1 MTTMAMH
8 VLLALTLG
16 LSLQQPGAPVP
27 AQAPVQVHSMRPA
40 PAVHLANGI
49 KIGEVTDRSAIVWVR
64 LTAAPE
70 RNVEGLPWPDGADA
84 LPEGRALGDMVDSA
98 PGAAGK
104 VRLTWWPEGDGEA
117 RRSTAWAAVDPDRD
131 HTHQFLVTEGLA
143 PGQRYRLLVEGQG
156 AGGGACRL
164 EGSLRTAPEPGAA
177 SPGRFTVVTGQSYL
191 RRDDPERGHR
201 IYARMLALDPDF
213 FVHTGDVVYHDKPGP
228 FAKSTALARYKWN
241 RIYAMPLQRAF
252 HARVPSW
259 FMTDDHD
266 VLKND
271 CWPGQRYGDLSWDEG
286 LAIYREQ
293 TPTGPRP
300 YRRVR
305 WGKDL
310 EVWFVEGREFRS
322 PNRMDDGPE
331 KSIWGAEQKAW
342 FKETFAASDATF
354 RVLVSST
361 PIVGPDRSSKK
372 DNHAN
377 AAFRH
382 EGDELRAFLAS
393 QPNAYVIC
401 GDRHWQYVSE
411 DPASGVREYSCGPTT
426 DKHAGGFSQKNR
438 SDAHRYLKVC
448 GGFLEVSLEYEDGAP
463 SLAFRHRAVDGSL
476 NPEDRRSVTG
486 GR

>member
-1 MTTMAMH
+1 MAMH
-8 VLLALTLG
+8 ALFA
-16 LSLQQPGAPVP
+16 LSLVLAPQQPAERPFAPAP
-27 AQAPVQVHSMRPA
+27 AQ
-40 PAVHLANGI
+40 AVHLADGI

-64 LTAAPE
+64 LTATAE
-70 RNVEGLPWPDGADA
+70 RNAAGRAWPEGADA
-84 LPEGRALGDMVDSA
+84 LPADADLGEMVDA
-98 PGAAGK
+98 VRGAAGE
-104 VRLTWWPEGDGEA
+104 VRLTWWMDQQGAPRE
-117 RRSTAWAAVDPDRD
+117 SSPWVKVDPARD
-131 HTHQFLVTEGLA
+131 FTHQFQLDGTLA
-143 PGQRYRLLVEGQG
+143 PGQRYGVLVEGRAGEEAAPQCRMEG
-156 AGGGACRL
+156 A
-164 EGSLRTAPEPGAA
+164 LRTAPAAGAA
-177 SPGRFTVVTGQSYL
+177 APGRFTVVTGQSYL
-191 RRDDPERGHR
+191 RRDDPARGHR
-201 IYARMLALDPDF
+201 IYGHMLTLDPDF

-228 FAKSTALARYKWN
+228 FAKSPELARYKWN
-241 RIYAMPLQRAF
+241 RIYAMPLQRDF
-252 HARVPSW
+252 HAQVPSW

-293 TPTGPRP
+293 TPAGPKP

-322 PNRMDDGPE
+322 PNRMEDGPE

-393 QPNAYVIC
+393 QPDAYVVC

-411 DPASGVREYSCGPTT
+411 DAATGLREYSCGPTT

-448 GGFLEVSLEYEDGAP
+448 GGFLEVSLEYEGGEP
-463 SLAFRHRAVDGSL
+463 TLAFRHHAVDGSL
-476 NPEDRRSVTG
+476 NHEDRRTVTE

>member
-1 MTTMAMH
+1 
-8 VLLALTLG
+8 
-16 LSLQQPGAPVP
+16 
-27 AQAPVQVHSMRPA
+27 MRPA
-40 PAVHLANGI
+40 PAVHLADGI

-191 RRDDPERGHR
+191 RRDDPARGPPHLR
-201 IYARMLALDPDF
+201 ARMLALDPDF

-228 FAKSTALARYKWN
+228 FAKSPALARYKWN
-241 RIYAMPLQRAF
+241 RIYAMPLQRAVPRPRALVV
-252 HARVPSW
+252 HDRRPRRAEERLLARSALRRPLLGRGPRHLPRADPHRPEALSPRAVGEGPGGVVRGGPRVPQPQPHGRRPREVHLGSRSRR
-259 FMTDDHD
+259 
-266 VLKND
+266 
-271 CWPGQRYGDLSWDEG
+271 PGSRRPSPPP
-286 LAIYREQ
+286 
-293 TPTGPRP
+293 TPPSASSSPPRP
-300 YRRVR
+300 
-305 WGKDL
+305 
-310 EVWFVEGREFRS
+310 
-322 PNRMDDGPE
+322 
-331 KSIWGAEQKAW
+331 
-342 FKETFAASDATF
+342 
-354 RVLVSST
+354 SS
-361 PIVGPDRSSKK
+361 VPDRSSKK

-393 QPNAYVIC
+393 QPERLRGLRRPPLAVRLR
-401 GDRHWQYVSE
+401 GPRPRASAST
-411 DPASGVREYSCGPTT
+411 PAARPRTSTPAASARRAAPTPT
-426 DKHAGGFSQKNR
+426 ATSR
-438 SDAHRYLKVC
+438 SAAASSR
-448 GGFLEVSLEYEDGAP
+448 SASSTRTGAP
-463 SLAFRHRAVDGSL
+463 TLAFRHRAADGTSL
-476 NPEDRRSVTG
+476 NHEDRPSVTAA

>member
-1 MTTMAMH
+1 MAMH
-8 VLLALTLG
+8 ALFA
-16 LSLQQPGAPVP
+16 LSLVLAPQQPAERPFAPAP
-27 AQAPVQVHSMRPA
+27 AQ
-40 PAVHLANGI
+40 AVHLADGI

-64 LTAAPE
+64 LTATAE
-70 RNVEGLPWPDGADA
+70 RNAAGRAWPEGADA
-84 LPEGRALGDMVDSA
+84 LPADADLGEMVDA
-98 PGAAGK
+98 VRGAAGE
-104 VRLTWWPEGDGEA
+104 VRLTWWMDQQGAPRE
-117 RRSTAWAAVDPDRD
+117 SSPWVKVDPARD
-131 HTHQFLVTEGLA
+131 FTHQFQLDGTLA
-143 PGQRYRLLVEGQG
+143 PGQRYGLLVEGRAGEEAAPQCRMEG
-156 AGGGACRL
+156 A
-164 EGSLRTAPEPGAA
+164 LRTAPAAGAA
-177 SPGRFTVVTGQSYL
+177 APGRFTVVTGQSYL
-191 RRDDPERGHR
+191 RRDDPARGHR
-201 IYARMLALDPDF
+201 IYGHMLALDPDF

-228 FAKSTALARYKWN
+228 FAKSPELARYKWN
-241 RIYAMPLQRAF
+241 RIYAMPLQREF

-411 DPASGVREYSCGPTT
+411 DPVSGVREYSCGPTT

-476 NPEDRRSVTG
+476 NHEDRRSVTG

>member
-1 MTTMAMH
+1 MAMH
-8 VLLALTLG
+8 ALLALSLA
-16 LSLQQPGAPVP
+16 LALQQPPD
-27 AQAPVQVHSMRPA
+27 RPA
-40 PAVHLANGI
+40 APAPPVAVHLADGI
-49 KIGEVTDRSAIVWVR
+49 KIGEVTDRSAIVWAR
-64 LTAAPE
+64 LTAEPE
-70 RNVEGLPWPDGADA
+70 RNASGRAWPEGADA
-84 LPEGRALGDMVDSA
+84 LPEGATLAEMVDA
-98 PGAAGK
+98 VPGEAGE
-104 VRLTWWPEGDGEA
+104 VRLTWWVDEQEA
-117 RRSTAWAAVDPDRD
+117 PRQSTPWVKVDPDRD
-131 HTHQFLVTEGLA
+131 FTHQFQLDRGLA
-143 PGQRYRLLVEGQG
+143 PGQRYRLLVEGR
-156 AGGGACRL
+156 AREGGPSGCRL
-164 EGSLRTAPEPGAA
+164 EGTLRTAPAPGTAA
-177 SPGRFTVVTGQSYL
+177 PGRFTVVTGQSFL
-191 RRDDPERGHR
+191 RRDDPARGHR
-201 IYARMLALDPDF
+201 IYGHMLALDPDF

-228 FAKSTALARYKWN
+228 FAKSPALARYKWN
-241 RIYAMPLQRAF
+241 RIYAMPLQRQF

-342 FKETFAASDATF
+342 FKETFTASDATF

-411 DPASGVREYSCGPTT
+411 DPATGLREYSCGPTT

-476 NPEDRRSVTG
+476 NHEDRRSMTG

>member
-1 MTTMAMH
+1 MAMH
-8 VLLALTLG
+8 ALFA
-16 LSLQQPGAPVP
+16 LSLVLAPQQPAERPFAPAP
-27 AQAPVQVHSMRPA
+27 AQ
-40 PAVHLANGI
+40 AVHLADGI

-64 LTAAPE
+64 LTATAE
-70 RNVEGLPWPDGADA
+70 RNAAGRAWPEGADA
-84 LPEGRALGDMVDSA
+84 LPADADLGEMVDA
-98 PGAAGK
+98 VRGAAGE
-104 VRLTWWPEGDGEA
+104 VRLTWWMDQQGAPRE
-117 RRSTAWAAVDPDRD
+117 SSPWVKVDPARD
-131 HTHQFLVTEGLA
+131 FTHQFQLDGTLA
-143 PGQRYRLLVEGQG
+143 PGQRYGLLVEGRAGEEAAPQCRMEG
-156 AGGGACRL
+156 A
-164 EGSLRTAPEPGAA
+164 LRTAPAAGAA
-177 SPGRFTVVTGQSYL
+177 APGRFTVVTGQSYL
-191 RRDDPERGHR
+191 RRDDPARGHR
-201 IYARMLALDPDF
+201 IYGHMLALDPDF

-228 FAKSTALARYKWN
+228 FAKSPELARYKWN
-241 RIYAMPLQRAF
+241 RIYAMPLQRDF
-252 HARVPSW
+252 HAQVPSW

-293 TPTGPRP
+293 TPAGPKP

-322 PNRMDDGPE
+322 PNRMEDGPE

-393 QPNAYVIC
+393 QPGAYVVC

-411 DPASGVREYSCGPTT
+411 DLATGLREYSCGPTT

-448 GGFLEVSLEYEDGAP
+448 GGFLEVSLEYEGGEP
-463 SLAFRHRAVDGSL
+463 SLVFRHRAVDGSL
-476 NPEDRRSVTG
+476 NHEDRRTVTE

>member
-1 MTTMAMH
+1 MH
-8 VLLALTLG
+8 ALLSLSLALA
-16 LSLQQPGAPVP
+16 LQQSVAPPPTP
-27 AQAPVQVHSMRPA
+27 ASNA
-40 PAVHLANGI
+40 AVHLADGI
-49 KIGEVTDRSAIVWVR
+49 KIGEVTDRSAIIWVR
-64 LTAAPE
+64 LTASAE
-70 RNVEGLPWPDGADA
+70 RNTSGRPWPEGADA
-84 LPEGRALGDMVDSA
+84 LAEGATLAEMVDA
-98 PGAAGK
+98 VPGAAGE
-104 VRLTWWPEGDGEA
+104 VRVTWWRDVEGA
-117 RRSTAWAAVDPDRD
+117 PRQSTPWVAVDPARD
-131 HTHQFLVTEGLA
+131 FTHQFLLDRGLA
-143 PGQRYRLLVEGQG
+143 PAGRYRLLVEGRAREG
-156 AGGGACRL
+156 AATECSL
-164 EGSLRTAPEPGAA
+164 EGTLRTAPAPDAA
-177 SPGRFTVVTGQSYL
+177 APGRFTVVTGQSYL
-191 RRDDPERGHR
+191 RRDDADRGHR
-201 IYARMLALDPDF
+201 IYGRMLALDPDF

-228 FAKSTALARYKWN
+228 FAKSPELARYKWN
-241 RIYAMPLQRAF
+241 RIYAMPLQREF

-293 TPTGPRP
+293 TPAGPRP

-322 PNRMDDGPE
+322 PNRMGDGPE

-382 EGDELRAFLAS
+382 EGEELRALLAS
-393 QPNAYVIC
+393 QPGAYVIC

-411 DPASGVREYSCGPTT
+411 DPATGLREYSCGPTT

-438 SDAHRYLKVC
+438 SEAHRYLKVC
-448 GGFLEVSLEYEDGAP
+448 GGFLEVSLEYEGGEP
-463 SLAFRHRAVDGSL
+463 TLAFRDRAADGTL
-476 NPEDRRSVTG
+476 NHEDVRPAAA

>member
-1 MTTMAMH
+1 MAMH
-8 VLLALTLG
+8 ALLAL
-16 LSLQQPGAPVP
+16 SLALAPQEP
-27 AQAPVQVHSMRPA
+27 PDRPA
-40 PAVHLANGI
+40 APAPPVAVHLADGI

-64 LTAAPE
+64 LTAEPE
-70 RNVEGLPWPDGADA
+70 RNASGRAWPEGADA
-84 LPEGRALGDMVDSA
+84 LPEGATLAEMVDA
-98 PGAAGK
+98 VPGERGE
-104 VRLTWWPEGDGEA
+104 VRLTWWVDEQDAP
-117 RRSTAWAAVDPDRD
+117 RQSTPWVKVDPHRD
-131 HTHQFLVTEGLA
+131 FTHQFQLDRGLA
-143 PGQRYRLLVEGQG
+143 PGQRYRLLVEGR
-156 AGGGACRL
+156 AREGGPSGCRL
-164 EGSLRTAPEPGAA
+164 EGSLRTAPAPGTAA
-177 SPGRFTVVTGQSYL
+177 PGRFTVVTGQSYL
-191 RRDDPERGHR
+191 RRDDPARGHR
-201 IYARMLALDPDF
+201 IYGHMLALDPDF

-228 FAKSTALARYKWN
+228 FAKSPALARYKWN
-241 RIYAMPLQRAF
+241 RIYAMPLQRQF

-271 CWPGQRYGDLSWDEG
+271 CWPGQRYGDLSWEEG

-322 PNRMDDGPE
+322 SNRMEDGPE

-393 QPNAYVIC
+393 QPGAYVIC

-411 DPASGVREYSCGPTT
+411 DLATGLREYSCGPTT

-438 SDAHRYLKVC
+438 SEAHRYLKVC
-448 GGFLEVSLEYEDGAP
+448 GGFLEVSLEYEGGEP
-463 SLAFRHRAVDGSL
+463 TLAFRHRGADGTL
-476 NPEDRRSVTG
+476 NHEDVRPAAA

>member
-1 MTTMAMH
+1 MH
-8 VLLALTLG
+8 TLLALTLA
-16 LSLQQPGAPVP
+16 LALQESVPEALPPVC
-27 AQAPVQVHSMRPA
+27 
-40 PAVHLANGI
+40 LGDGI

-64 LTAAPE
+64 LTTSPE
-70 RNVEGLPWPDGADA
+70 RNTAGLAWPEGADA
-84 LPEGRALGDMVDSA
+84 LPEGHTLSEMVDA
-98 PGAAGK
+98 VPGAGGE
-104 VRLTWWPEGDGEA
+104 VRVSWWPEGDEVG
-117 RRSTAWAAVDPDRD
+117 RRSTAWVAVDRSRD
-131 HTHQFLVTEGLA
+131 DTHQFQLSEGLA
-143 PGQRYRLLVEGQG
+143 PGGRYDLLVEGR
-156 AGGGACRL
+156 GGEDQAVSCRL
-164 EGSLRTAPEPGAA
+164 EGTLRTAPAA
-177 SPGRFTVVTGQSYL
+177 DMAAPGRFTVVTGQSYL
-191 RRDDPERGHR
+191 RRDDADRGHR
-201 IYARMLALDPDF
+201 IYGHMLALDPDF

-228 FAKSTALARYKWN
+228 SAKSPALARYKWN
-241 RIYAMPLQRAF
+241 RIYAMPLQRDF

-271 CWPGQRYGDLSWDEG
+271 CWPGQSYGDLSWDEG

-293 TPTGPRP
+293 TPAGRKP

-310 EVWFVEGREFRS
+310 EVWFMEGREFRS
-322 PNRMDDGPE
+322 PNRMEDGPE

-361 PIVGPDRSSKK
+361 PVVGPDRSSKK

-382 EGDELRAFLAS
+382 EGDELRGFLAS
-393 QPNAYVIC
+393 QPGAYVIC

-411 DPASGVREYSCGPTT
+411 DPATGLREYSCGPTT

-438 SDAHRYLKVC
+438 SDAHRYLKVR
-448 GGFLEVSLEYEDGAP
+448 GGFLEVSLQYEGGEPA
-463 SLAFRHRAVDGSL
+463 LAFRHRAVDGSVL
-476 NPEDRRSVTG
+476 HEDVRPSERA
-486 GR
+486 R